1 MRTVGAR
8 EGNQQFSKLLAEVER
23 GREIVITKRG
33 KPVAKIV
40 PLRPP
45 VSPEERK
52 KALKR
57 LMKLLKKGVNLG
69 KDYRFNRDEL
79 YDR

>member
-1 MRTVGAR
+1 
-8 EGNQQFSKLLAEVER
+8 
-23 GREIVITKRG
+23 
-33 KPVAKIV
+33 VAKIV